1 MELPDV
7 YKVVFVVDRKRFGLP
22 NHDRVQCVQKDSVD
36 VTDNTQSIRQLTD
49 NTKLELTTIQK
60 LDNAV
65 LPL

>member
-1 MELPDV
+1 MTEFNAF
-7 YKVVFVVDRKRFGLP
+7 K
-22 NHDRVQCVQKDSVD
+22 KDSVD
-36 VTDNTQSIRQLTD
+36 VTDNTQLLVRQLTD